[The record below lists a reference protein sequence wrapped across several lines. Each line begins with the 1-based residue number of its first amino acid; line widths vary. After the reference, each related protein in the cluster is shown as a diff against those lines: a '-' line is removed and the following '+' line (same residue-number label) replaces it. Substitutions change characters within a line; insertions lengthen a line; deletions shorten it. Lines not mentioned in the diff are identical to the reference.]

1 MPAQRA
7 PGRTR
12 EHLVEAALAVVGE
25 HGYAGTTMQ
34 RVADTA
40 GVDKALLHYYFG
52 SKAGLMA
59 ALVAHLGD
67 RLLAGAERAVTPLD
81 DPASIVETGFTTLWD
96 HVLAEPHLHAVWL
109 GLLAAA
115 NTDRELALEVGRI
128 RRRYRTMVASR
139 LEALRAAGWTSRMSD
154 AATVTLVLASIDGL
168 TVALLEGGRTLQ
180 LDEAITATHDM
191 VTRLLVRAPS

>member
-7 PGRTR
+7 PGQTR
-12 EHLVEAALAVVGE
+12 EHLVDAALTVVGE

-34 RVADTA
+34 RVADGA

-67 RLLAGAERAVTPLD
+67 RLLADAERAVTGLH
-81 DPASIVETGFTTLWD
+81 DPAAVVETGFTALWD
-96 HVLAEPHLHAVWL
+96 HVVAEPRLHAIWL

-115 NTDRELALEVGRI
+115 NTDPDLGQEVGRI
-128 RRRYRTMVASR
+128 RRRYRSMVEAR
-139 LEALRAAGWTSRMSD
+139 LDALLAAGWSSRLSD
-154 AATVTLVLASIDGL
+154 AATVTLVVASIDGF
-168 TVALLEGGRTLQ
+168 TVALLEGGRTPALE
-180 LDEAITATHDM
+180 EAIAATHEM
-191 VTRLLVRAPS
+191 VTRLLVRAP